1 LLLVCAAAV
10 AAEPS
15 LIPLTV
21 CEAVAEFASH
31 QGKTVALL
39 GRYSFR
45 TTGRWLDQEG
55 CGEGKNRVSVSLT
68 ADSASGPKP
77 PDTVSIDEAT
87 LESKLTAI
95 KRGTSLGKFKFG
107 SQDYD
112 RWAVIFGRLEGDA
125 EKPHLIY
132 RGDGAMFILVD
143 K

>member
-1 LLLVCAAAV
+1 V

-15 LIPLTV
+15 LIPRTV
-21 CEAVAEFASH
+21 CEAVANFAGQ
-31 QGKTVALL
+31 QGKPIALL

-55 CGEGKNRVSVSLT
+55 CGEGRNRVVVSLT
-68 ADSASGPKP
+68 ADPTNGPKP
-77 PDTVSIDEAT
+77 PETVSIDEAA
-87 LESKLTAI
+87 LENKLTAM
-95 KRGTSLGKFKFG
+95 KHATSLGKFKFG
-107 SQDYD
+107 SPDYD

-132 RGDGAMFILVD
+132 RGDGALFILVD